1 MTLEAAQRILPLEP
15 LCPRHLGSRYGPPAR
30 MAEGP
35 NSRARYLNERHEGIR
50 SIAGRIDGG
59 VCVTSLVEEPLFL

>member
-1 MTLEAAQRILPLEP
+1 
-15 LCPRHLGSRYGPPAR
+15 

-35 NSRARYLNERHEGIR
+35 NSSARYLNERHEGIR